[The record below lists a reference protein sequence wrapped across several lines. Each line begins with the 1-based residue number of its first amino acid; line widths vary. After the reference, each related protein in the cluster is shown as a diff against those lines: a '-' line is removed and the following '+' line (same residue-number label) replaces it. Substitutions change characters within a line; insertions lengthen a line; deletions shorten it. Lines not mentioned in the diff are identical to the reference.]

1 MSLNFNVSPYY
12 DDFDPSKNFH
22 RILFKPGYAV
32 QARELTQSQT
42 ILQDQI
48 SKFADN
54 IFSQNTPV
62 TGGKVTTNL
71 KCYYLKLNT
80 TYGGTAITASN
91 FLNKIIQDSTGTI
104 LAKVIATTEATGTS
118 SNPGD
123 PPTLIISYISG
134 AQFTDNLFLTP
145 TDGTQIFATTIGST
159 GGTTCTG
166 FSSVASI
173 SDGVFYIVN
182 GYSKSSTENADG
194 TFSTY
199 SVGNFVSVQPQ
210 TIILNKYSN
219 TPSYRIGLEITE
231 TIADYITDSS
241 LLDPAIGASNYQ
253 APGAD
258 RYQII
263 LTLTTLPLTLGN
275 DDQFIE
281 LVRIDNGSI
290 VKQVDGTVYSV
301 IDDYFAKRDY
311 ETNGDY
317 VVNDFKLT
325 PSPATASNQY
335 NLNIGPGVAYVRG
348 YRVEN
353 PSQTT
358 LVSDRARTKSSVP
371 SNSVFVEYG
380 NYFVVD
386 TLSGIFDV
394 TTMPSVDLHC
404 VQSSSI
410 NGANNNTYNST
421 LVGTAFMRG
430 LQYQSSSGSNTTSY
444 MFNAYVSD
452 INTNNLIGTVGS
464 ATTTTLTISDPTDV
478 FANVANAYY
487 GMTINVSSGIDGG
500 DTRTIT
506 NYNGTTKTF
515 TVSSPFTLTPNSG
528 DSFILNLAISNINS
542 IVQKS
547 GTGPYTITANTNIN
561 SASGK
566 LNGIPNGPTVLQAA
580 GSSEMIFPVGYP
592 YVASV
597 ANTTY
602 YSTQTFRNQG
612 FGVGNQLTIN
622 TSAPVTFQGAIGTPL
637 YGNVFKALFT
647 VIDTVTGK
655 ILDFSTS
662 SNYVTLTSSTS
673 ATFTSPTYSALGHN
687 VDIYAS
693 VFVSNGDGSSN
704 IIKTKTLKSGSTT
717 VYAGSSN
724 SATAV
729 TGTTSVIVDSNSNPI
744 GQVLI
749 NHSAIS
755 RNALSLYVTDVKG
768 IAAIYDT
775 GSSSATPSNG
785 GSLTGYTN
793 ITSYFSL
800 DNGQRDNYYDFAS
813 IKLLPGVPLP
823 TGNLVVV
830 FNYYLHGGGNGYFNI
845 NSYTN
850 EVYSQIPTYLAKD
863 GITYSLKDCMDWR
876 PSRVNAQT
884 SYVWEYSSSFSP
896 SGMMLPNNLSNIQ
909 NNYTYYLGRKDKLI
923 LSKDNSFS
931 IIEGVPAVN
940 PQPPVEPNGSLVLAN
955 LTLDPYTSFVPGENP
970 DGITSNLSINKI
982 VHKRWAKS
990 DITDLQTQVNNL
1002 EYYTSLSLLEQNAQS
1017 LQVPDSNGINRFKNG
1032 ILVDDFSSFASAD
1045 TSNPSYAANINIRT
1059 NQLSPIT
1066 SVTNFQLQNP
1076 QVLQSYG
1083 TLTETNTFAVS
1094 SVNGTQTNL
1103 FTLPY
1108 TTKEL
1113 LKQPLASSAISVNP
1127 FSVVVHQGVAQLNPP
1142 MDNWVNTVEVPALL
1156 VTDPNLQTFQQAG
1169 GVNLTNAGDWQ
1180 SLPGTAANFVT
1191 AASTS
1196 QISNDLAYGVN
1207 SSTSGIN
1214 GITPITG
1221 TYSSQLTS
1229 TNSPT
1234 STSTALVVNNGF
1246 ITNSAVLPN
1255 IRPQQ
1260 IIVKANGLLVNTPV
1274 SCYFDGQNVN
1284 QFMTTPNT
1292 IELTGVSG
1300 TFNEDD
1306 IVGFYQNGFYPI
1318 ARVVSVYYYPNGTSV
1333 RLYVASYVNVP
1344 SAVAT
1349 TTLQNANFDGNGNY
1363 TGTTA
1368 SGTVPSSTIIH
1379 TSASGEITGVGG
1391 GFTVTG
1397 NNTPSNVYNS
1407 AVNQSYCSFL
1417 NQYGVWGDAVASAA
1431 YNASYSIVPSVSG
1444 TYTITASAGSSAT
1457 VSINGSSVLSVGGY
1471 TQTYTTT
1478 YSFTKG
1484 SSYTLSWAAINNTGI
1499 YFGAAFGLTVT
1510 DPSGN
1515 IIFNTLTPA
1524 STGISYLNASET
1536 QLVGGGAFF
1545 TNVTSV
1551 QLDQNASSING
1562 YYNGAT
1568 ITIRTTYVQA
1578 YNYGAIY
1585 YPPPAFS
1592 GDGDAGNVNA
1602 YYARLRQYQSLAP
1615 VNNPPQTLLGSS
1627 STYSVTILS
1636 YNGTTKVATFA
1647 PSSSTAYISTG
1658 SSSIAYPNISL
1669 GINNQ
1674 YGIINS
1680 TYSINGTL
1688 TNTQAVQNPGTA
1700 LTQLTTNEIGNFT
1713 AIFNVPGSVFS
1724 TGQRVFRID
1733 NRTVAIDPSTATTYA
1748 EATFTASGLQTNN
1761 QGLNF
1766 SASVDASV
1774 QNITSLNQQS
1784 NSVVT
1789 SYLNSVQPHVDPI
1802 AQTFIVS
1809 KDNYPN
1815 GVFLNSVKLF
1825 FATKPS
1831 ENIPVTVS
1839 LVGTLNGVP
1848 NGKTLDY
1855 STVTMYPSQVNVS
1868 SLPYYSNSATYTE
1881 FVFNAPV
1888 YIQPGLLYAVIVQSN
1903 STDYE
1908 LYYGQ
1913 QNQLAISST
1922 TPGSSNPSKIGAA
1935 PYVGALF
1942 ESQNSITWTAD
1953 QTKDLMFVLTQCVF
1967 DTTQTPTI
1975 SFVVPKGLPFR
1986 KLGVND
1992 VLHNLSQ
1999 SSVSNLYGT
2008 YMAANT
2014 PMHAFNLSTTDFV
2027 PSVTNISYQYSAT
2040 LLNGQSS
2047 TPATSVTPGKFGTPT
2062 PDNIYLN
2069 DGQGSRVL
2077 LAQSNSSF
2085 SLYATMISS
2094 DPNVSPVISDDGLTL
2109 YDIAYFIN
2117 NMGIDSNVISV
2128 ANTGAGYNVST
2139 ATISI
2144 SAPDIGSNTPVLG
2157 FTTNTTT
2164 GSITSVYTTYPGSG
2178 YLTSPTITISDS
2190 TTRSGNANVSIVV
2203 HGETAPSGGNA
2214 YAKYYTKK
2222 VVMTPGNDSGDMRV
2236 YYTAYKPVGTG
2247 VYIYYRI
2254 LSSEDTSVFENQG
2267 WQLMTQVGNP
2277 NTYSTNRTNLIE
2289 YECAP
2294 GIFASNQANN
2304 NISYTSTNGQ
2314 TYTNFIQFAIK
2325 VVMTTSDNTNVPFL
2339 TDLRALAL
2347 PAGTGI

>member
-1 MSLNFNVSPYY
+1 MSLNFNVAPYN

-48 SKFADN
+48 SKFAAN

-62 TGGKVTTNL
+62 TGGKVTTNI
-71 KCYYLKLNT
+71 KCYYLKLNL
-80 TYGGTAITASN
+80 TYSGTPIVASS

-104 LAKVIATTEATGTS
+104 LAKVVATTEATGTAS
-118 SNPGD
+118 APGD
-123 PPTLIISYISG
+123 PPTLIISYVSG
-134 AQFTDNLFLTP
+134 AQFTDNLVITP
-145 TDGTQIFATTIGST
+145 TDGTNIFATTIGTT
-159 GGTTCTG
+159 GGTTSTG
-166 FSSVASI
+166 LSSVASI

-182 GYSKSSTENADG
+182 GYSKSSTENSNG
-194 TFSTY
+194 TYSTY
-199 SVGNFVSVQPQ
+199 SIGNFVSVQPQ
-210 TIILNKYSN
+210 TVILDKYSN
-219 TPSYRIGLEITE
+219 TPSYRIGLSITE

-241 LLDPAIGASNYQ
+241 LLDPAVGASNYQ

-263 LTLTTLPLTLGN
+263 LTLTTLPLALGN

-281 LVRIDNGSI
+281 LVRIENGSI

-325 PSPATASNQY
+325 PSANTTYSGKY
-335 NLNIGPGVAYVRG
+335 NLNVGPGVAYVRG

-353 PSQTT
+353 PSQYTIPT
-358 LVSDRARTKSSVP
+358 DRARTTYSVP
-371 SNSVFVEYG
+371 SNSVFIEYG

-404 VQSSSI
+404 VQASSI
-410 NGANNNTYNST
+410 VTTNTATYNST

-430 LQYQSSSGSNTTSY
+430 LSFVSSNGSNTTSY
-444 MFNAYVSD
+444 IFNAYVSD
-452 INTNNLIGTVGS
+452 INTNNLTGNVSS
-464 ATTTTLTISDPTDV
+464 ATTTTLTLSDPTDI
-478 FANVANAYY
+478 FSTVANAYV
-487 GMTINVSSGIDGG
+487 GMTLSMNTGVDAGDAKVITSYIN
-500 DTRTIT
+500 
-506 NYNGTTKTF
+506 KTF
-515 TVSSPFTLTPNSG
+515 TVSPAFTITPNSG
-528 DSFILNLAISNINS
+528 DTFLLNMPVSNINS

-561 SASGK
+561 SSSGK
-566 LNGIPNGPTVLQAA
+566 LNGNPNGATVLQAA
-580 GSSEMIFPVGYP
+580 GAPEMIFQMGYP
-592 YVASV
+592 YISSS
-597 ANTTY
+597 ANSTY
-602 YSTQTFRNQG
+602 YSTQIFRNQG
-612 FGVGNQLTIN
+612 FGIGNAITIN
-622 TSAPVTFQGAIGTPL
+622 TTSPVSFQGTIGTPI
-637 YGNVFKALFT
+637 YGTVFRQLFT
-647 VIDTVTGK
+647 VIDTTTGK

-662 SNYVTLTSSTS
+662 ANSVTLSSSTS
-673 ATFTSPTYSALGHN
+673 ATFTSAAYTALGHN

-693 VFVSNGDGSSN
+693 VYVSNGDGSSN
-704 IIKTKTLKSGSTT
+704 ILKTKTLKNGSTQ
-717 VYAGSSN
+717 VYQGGN
-724 SATAV
+724 TTTAV
-729 TGTTSVIVDSNSNPI
+729 TSTTTVVVDSSSNPV

-749 NHSAIS
+749 SAAGIS

-768 IAAIYDT
+768 IAGIYDT
-775 GSSSATPSNG
+775 GSASITPTSTTSLSS
-785 GSLTGYTN
+785 YTN
-793 ITSYFSL
+793 ITSSFTL

-813 IKLLPGVPLP
+813 IKLLPGVSLP
-823 TGNLVVV
+823 SGNIVVV
-830 FNYYLHGGGNGYFNI
+830 FNYYLHGGGNGYFNV

-850 EVYSQIPTYLAKD
+850 ENYAEIPTYLAKD
-863 GITYSLKDCMDWR
+863 GTTYSLRDSLDFR
-876 PSRVNAQT
+876 PARKNAQT
-884 SYVWEYSSSFSP
+884 SYIWEYSSSFSP
-896 SGMMLPNNLSNIQ
+896 SGLLLPNNLSNFQ
-909 NNYTYYLGRKDKLI
+909 NNYSYYLGRKDKLV
-923 LSKDNSFS
+923 LSKDNSLT
-931 IIEGVPAVN
+931 IIKGTAALN

-955 LTLDPYTSFVPGENP
+955 ISLDPYTAYVPGEGP
-970 DGITSNLSINKI
+970 DGVTSNLSINKVI
-982 VHKRWAKS
+982 HKRWAKS

-1002 EYYTSLSLLEQNAQS
+1002 EYYTSLSILEQNAQS

-1032 ILVDDFSSFASAD
+1032 ILVDDFSSFAAAD
-1045 TSNPSYAANINIRT
+1045 TSNPSYTANINIRNNT
-1059 NQLSPIT
+1059 LSPLT

-1083 TLTETNTFAVS
+1083 TLANTNTFAIS
-1094 SVNGTQTNL
+1094 SINGTQTNL

-1127 FSVVVHQGVAQLNPP
+1127 FSVVVHQGIAQLNPP
-1142 MDNWVNTVEVPALL
+1142 MDNWVNTVEVPSIL

-1180 SLPGTAANFVT
+1180 SLPGTATNFVT
-1191 AASTS
+1191 AASTAK
-1196 QISNDLAYGVN
+1196 ISAGLAYGITSVSSGVN
-1207 SSTSGIN
+1207 GV
-1214 GITPITG
+1214 TPVTG
-1221 TYSSQLTS
+1221 TYNSQLTS
-1229 TNSPT
+1229 TNST
-1234 STSTALVVNNGF
+1234 TGTSTALINNNGF
-1246 ITNSAVLPN
+1246 VTNAAVLPN

-1260 IIVKANGLLVNTPV
+1260 IIVKANGLLVNTPI

-1292 IELTGVSG
+1292 IELTNVSG

-1318 ARVVSVYYYPNGTSV
+1318 ARVVSIYYYPNGTSV
-1333 RLYVASYVNVP
+1333 RLYVASYVSVP
-1344 SAVAT
+1344 SSVGS
-1349 TTLQNANFDGNGNY
+1349 TTLQNAKFDGNGNY
-1363 TGTTA
+1363 TGSTA
-1368 SGTVPSSTIIH
+1368 QGTVPASAVIH
-1379 TSASGEITGVGG
+1379 TAASGEITGVGG

-1407 AVNQSYCSFL
+1407 QTNQAYCTFL
-1417 NQYGVWGDAVASAA
+1417 NQYGVWGDIQASGA

-1444 TYTITASAGSSAT
+1444 TFTITASTGSTAT
-1457 VSINGSSVLSVGGY
+1457 VSINGSSVLTVSGY
-1471 TQTYTTT
+1471 TQTYSTT

-1484 SSYTLSWAAINNTGI
+1484 TSYTLSWAATNSSAGN

-1515 IIFNTLTPA
+1515 IIFNTLTPQT
-1524 STGISYLNASET
+1524 TGITYANATET
-1536 QLVGGGAFF
+1536 NLVGGGAFF
-1545 TNVTSV
+1545 TGATSL
-1551 QLDQNASSING
+1551 QLDQNASSTNN

-1568 ITIRTTYVQA
+1568 ITVRTLFVQA

-1585 YPPPAFS
+1585 YPPKPTFS
-1592 GDGDAGNVNA
+1592 GDGDAGNMNA
-1602 YYARLRQYQSLAP
+1602 YYNRLAQYQALVP
-1615 VNNPPQTLLGSS
+1615 VNNPPQTLLSSS
-1627 STYSVTILS
+1627 STYTATIAS
-1636 YNGTTKVATFA
+1636 YNGTTKVATLV
-1647 PSSSTAYISTG
+1647 PGSTTIYYSTG
-1658 SSSIAYPNISL
+1658 SAPINYPSVSL
-1669 GINNQ
+1669 GVNKQ

-1680 TYSINGTL
+1680 TYSIDGTL
-1688 TNTQAVQNPGTA
+1688 TNTQAVQNPGTS
-1700 LTQLTTNEIGNFT
+1700 LTQLSTNEVGNFT
-1713 AIFNVPGSVFS
+1713 GIFNVPGSVFS
-1724 TGQRVFRID
+1724 TGQRVFRVD
-1733 NRTVAIDPSTATTYA
+1733 NRLVTTDPSTATTYA

-1761 QGLNF
+1761 QNLNF
-1766 SASVDASV
+1766 GASIDPSA
-1774 QNITSLNQQS
+1774 QNILSLSNQS
-1784 NSVVT
+1784 NSTVT
-1789 SYLNSVQPHVDPI
+1789 SYLNSIQPHIDPI

-1825 FATKPS
+1825 FASKPS
-1831 ENIPVTVS
+1831 TNVPVTVS
-1839 LVGTLNGVP
+1839 IVGTLNGIP
-1848 NGKTLDY
+1848 NGKTLDH
-1855 STVTMYPSQVNVS
+1855 STVTLYPNKVNVS
-1868 SLPYYSNSATYTE
+1868 STPYYDSSSTYTE

-1888 YIQPGLLYAVIVQSN
+1888 YIQPGLLYAVIIQSN
-1903 STDYE
+1903 STDYT

-1913 QNQLAISST
+1913 QNSIALAST
-1922 TPGSSNPSKIGAA
+1922 SPNSTNPSKIGAA

-1967 DTTQTPTI
+1967 DTTVSPTI
-1975 SFVVPKGLPFR
+1975 TFVVPKGLPFR

-1992 VLHNLSQ
+1992 VLHNLNQ
-1999 SSVSNLYGT
+1999 GSVSNLYGT
-2008 YMAANT
+2008 YMNANT
-2014 PMHAFNLSTTDFV
+2014 PMHAFNVSTTDFV
-2027 PSVTNISYQYSAT
+2027 PSVTNIGYQYSTT
-2040 LLNGQSS
+2040 LLSS
-2047 TPATSVTPGKFGTPT
+2047 QTITPITSITPGKFGTPT

-2077 LAQSNSSF
+2077 STQSNNSF
-2085 SLYATMISS
+2085 SLYATLTST
-2094 DPNVSPVISDDGLTL
+2094 DPNVSPVVSDDGLTL
-2109 YDIAYFIN
+2109 YNIAYFIN

-2128 ANTGAGYNVST
+2128 ANTGLGYFNLTSSNV
-2139 ATISI
+2139 SI
-2144 SAPDIGSNTPVLG
+2144 SAPDLSTGSTPT
-2157 FTTNTTT
+2157 FSITSNTTT
-2164 GSITSVYTTYPGSG
+2164 GAITGLYTTSPGSG
-2178 YLTSPTITISDS
+2178 YLTTPTITISGS
-2190 TTRSGNANVSIVV
+2190 NTYPAVITVQ
-2203 HGETAPSGGNA
+2203 GETSPTGGNS

-2236 YYTAYKPVGTG
+2236 YFTAYKPVGTG

-2254 LSSEDTSVFENQG
+2254 LSSQDTSVFENQN

-2277 NTYSTNRTNLIE
+2277 NAYSTNRTNLIE

-2294 GIFASNQANN
+2294 GIFNSNQANN
-2304 NISYTSTNGQ
+2304 NISYVSTNGQ

-2325 VVMTTSDNTNVPFL
+2325 VVMVTNDNTNVPFL